1 MLSHIEVNKRQL
13 LFDWENSNSGCS
25 IVEHIIYPHDQN
37 ADDATS
43 AYIIISEHI
52 LLISE

>member
-1 MLSHIEVNKRQL
+1 MLSHIEVNNRQS

-43 AYIIISEHI
+43 IYHNI
-52 LLISE
+52 